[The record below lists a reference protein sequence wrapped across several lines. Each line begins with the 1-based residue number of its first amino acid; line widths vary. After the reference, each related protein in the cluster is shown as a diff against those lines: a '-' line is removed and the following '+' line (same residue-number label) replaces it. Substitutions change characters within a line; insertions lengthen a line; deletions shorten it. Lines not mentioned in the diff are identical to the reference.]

1 MAENRFR
8 NTEHIEELEPVVM
21 PEPVAEPPVEPE
33 PKAEET
39 TPKSQVK
46 SKKSARKIM
55 NVLGGGFLVKEQ
67 FAHQIPFMIYVTV
80 LLMALITNTYI
91 AEEHNRDIAT
101 ATKELN
107 DLHVEYIQLKSAIM
121 QASKQSVL
129 AKKLSNAGIKEPVEP
144 LKRINPTTEQNTE
157 EKP

>member
-46 SKKSARKIM
+46 SK
-55 NVLGGGFLVKEQ
+55 
-67 FAHQIPFMIYVTV
+67 
-80 LLMALITNTYI
+80 
-91 AEEHNRDIAT
+91 
-101 ATKELN
+101 
-107 DLHVEYIQLKSAIM
+107 
-121 QASKQSVL
+121 
-129 AKKLSNAGIKEPVEP
+129 
-144 LKRINPTTEQNTE
+144 
-157 EKP
+157 